1 MALYA
6 AYTSLAFFTLLVYD
20 YVCTLEQEVE
30 YIWPNILT
38 LRSMLFLINR
48 YMPFVD
54 GLMILHLDFATNQ
67 TVYACRTKFAA
78 LTWLT
83 TLGILHSEVILT
95 LQTWALWEDMRIPRR
110 IFALVGVSVGISCLA
125 LIQLRI
131 STIQFSVDP
140 DTTMCKFRSGDPI
153 MIVPYAIL
161 CFYDRVLDV
170 MTWIS
175 FIRRRNS
182 CAWVREL
189 HKTTLTLYSILFVCT
204 ILNLTMAAITNGS
217 MRVFATP
224 LRSIMSLL
232 CNRVLFQLIRQTPGD
247 DMLSRGSTPVLS
259 TVFYDSGANSL
270 RFSLPQSA
278 RGSTLS
284 IIPDAPRMRRSI
296 STSKLSIRQEV

>member
-6 AYTSLAFFTLLVYD
+6 AYTPLACFTLLLYD

-38 LRSMLFLINR
+38 LRSMLFLVNR
-48 YMPFVD
+48 YTPFVD
-54 GLMILHLDFATNQ
+54 GLMIINRRLMVEAVEFATNQ
-67 TVYACRTKFAA
+67 TVNSCRTKYAA

-110 IFALVGVSVGISCLA
+110 IFALVGVSVAISCLA

-131 STIQFSVDP
+131 STIQFSVIP
-140 DTTMCKFRSGDPI
+140 ETTMCTFRSGDPI

-161 CFYDRVLDV
+161 CFYDKVLDV

-175 FIRRRNS
+175 YIRRRNS

-189 HKTTLTLYSILFVCT
+189 HKTTLRLYFVLF
-204 ILNLTMAAITNGS
+204 
-217 MRVFATP
+217 VFATLTETHSSP
-224 LRSIMSLL
+224 LRTTMSLL
-232 CNRVLFQLIRQTPGD
+232 CNRVLFQLIKQTPED
-247 DMLSRGSTPVLS
+247 DMLSRASTPVLS
-259 TVFYDSGANSL
+259 T
-270 RFSLPQSA
+270 SA
-278 RGSTLS
+278 SGSTLS
-284 IIPDAPRMRRSI
+284 IIPDTPRIRRSI
-296 STSKLSIRQEV
+296 SSSKLSIRQEV